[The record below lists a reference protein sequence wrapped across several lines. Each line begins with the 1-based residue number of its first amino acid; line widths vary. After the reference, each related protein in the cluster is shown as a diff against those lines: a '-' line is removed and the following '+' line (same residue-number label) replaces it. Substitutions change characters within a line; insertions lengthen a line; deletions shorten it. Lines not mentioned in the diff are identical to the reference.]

1 MGQHAVLA
9 CGANESSNV
18 RIDIRIDIRLIA
30 GVSQE
35 DIAHGVFAASAV
47 FARYRADPRQCAA
60 AHQRRGA
67 GHKLDKRELLLC
79 VIWDE
84 ACEKG
89 TIEIGRHAA
98 SGRGDGSNKLNNFQE
113 KQRC

>member
-9 CGANESSNV
+9 CGANETSN
-18 RIDIRIDIRLIA
+18 IRIDIRLIA

-35 DIAHGVFAASAV
+35 AIAHGVFAASAV

-89 TIEIGRHAA
+89 TAEIRRHAA
-98 SGRGDGSNKLNNFQE
+98 IENENDGGPDKPNNFQE

>member
-1 MGQHAVLA
+1 MLA
-9 CGANESSNV
+9 CGANEASN
-18 RIDIRIDIRLIA
+18 IRIAIRQIA

-35 DIAHGVFAASAV
+35 AIAHGVFAASAV

-60 AHQRRGA
+60 AQQRRGA
-67 GHKLDKRELLLC
+67 GHQLDKRELLQC

-89 TIEIGRHAA
+89 TLEIRRHAA
-98 SGRGDGSNKLNNFQE
+98 LENENENDGGPDKPNNFQE